1 MSTVIVELDGGLNDT
16 GKRSSESLAGSIKDA
31 LNYERGIDEGYT
43 RISGFIRWDG
53 RPFVSR
59 SSFNFYVETA
69 TATPGLTL
77 NEVGSVLYVE
87 DETGDVLTA
96 GAIVTSVGEVE
107 MIEPGVYWHHGT
119 ASMLAPVNL
128 ASPGNIASFTVALGA
143 GESESSAWSDGLY
156 SGYSSLVDTLPMS
169 TVGKIAG
176 AHFFR
181 NRVYAI
187 ADYAMI
193 RLNNVTTLNLK
204 EGATVVNANPVPDV
218 TLGTLVGFQVV
229 SGDPAASNAIV
240 DLILRSYGGTAP
252 AVGDNIW
259 VQINGV
265 LTSVGDFVSFQQSP
279 RAGLFYA
286 DYNGTGGWNEVFAGR
301 RFRYKVDSSCTGTP
315 FTSYTRSGFAGDVTP
330 LTSANITREPD
341 SLGAAY
347 GGWYSSGSLTQ
358 PPLVGDITT
367 DGATSFIYAG
377 LGTGSGFSTG
387 EFTAIFGTNVAAALP
402 AGAVVVGIEVT
413 IRRSNS
419 AGVGTIR
426 DQTVQLTGLS
436 GPPGQN
442 KADLAAV
449 WPLSNAWADKT
460 YGGPLD
466 TWGHTIRTE
475 DIIGATFG
483 VKIAAQQTPE
493 TNICIA
499 QIDKV
504 ALKIYYREQTQDL
517 YIWSGS
523 ADVEQVKVIHHTVS
537 QGTFNGKDA
546 EGTLV
551 VTDMASVYARTSN
564 IGIGYQLRTGAAG
577 GGALLG
583 YYNSVD
589 EPLTLPSSSILE
601 AAETRWTFTTC
612 DPWAVDASDVMIA
625 CSGVEEAYG
634 FDGTYLLPIATG
646 LKPVEEI
653 PRHAAYFQNQLF
665 LGYAIGIVQAS
676 DVGQILQFSGG
687 EAGAIENGV
696 SDRVTGLLPL
706 RGQALAVFTERSI
719 RAIYADGGGVQDIKE
734 ISNSSGA
741 IEYTVQDMGVPMFC
755 DFRGIATLSA
765 VQEYGDF
772 QRGRLTN
779 KVTRYMLSRLQFET
793 ANQTV
798 DRRPVAALAI
808 RNKNQ
813 YRVFFRD
820 GYFATLTL
828 AGDAIDPQTM
838 TCRYFID
845 GTNSAASAVRVLA
858 LCAGVTDEG
867 RDVAFFSVDNQSD
880 MYRYVYQID
889 AGASFDGDAIV
900 AYLSLNPI
908 WGRDSS
914 GFQPSMTR
922 RWDRMSVYGKAYGTA
937 AITASFNKNYAAPS
951 SFSRAF
957 TFGTGTAG
965 EDPDD
970 VMATVE
976 IGQDAR
982 CLMLRFDSTSATEK
996 PHTLQMIDFTV
1007 NATNEKAR

>member
-1 MSTVIVELDGGLNDT
+1 MSTVIVDLDGGLNDT
-16 GKRSSESLAGSIKDA
+16 GKRSSRSLEGSVKES

-43 RISGFIRWDG
+43 RISGFARWDG
-53 RPFVSR
+53 RPYVIR
-59 SSFNFYVETA
+59 SGFDFYVDTA
-69 TATPGLTL
+69 SASPGLTL
-77 NEVGSVLYVE
+77 NEIGTVTYADDLTGNA
-87 DETGDVLTA
+87 ETVS
-96 GAIVTSVGEVE
+96 AIVTSVGAVTQ
-107 MIEPGVYWHHGT
+107 ISDDPIYRHTGT
-119 ASMLAPVNL
+119 AAVLSPINCE
-128 ASPGNIASFTVALGA
+128 SPGNIAGFAVALGA
-143 GESESSAWSDGLY
+143 GESSSTAWDTSEY
-156 SGYSSLVDTLPMS
+156 SGYSSLVDPLP
-169 TVGKIAG
+169 TGTIGKIAG
-176 AHFFR
+176 AHVFR

-187 ADYAMI
+187 ADYACI

-204 EGATVVNANPVPDV
+204 EGAVVTNTTPAPDV
-218 TLGTLVGFQVV
+218 TLGTLVGFQSV
-229 SGDPAASNAIV
+229 SGDPQAGTAVV
-240 DLILRSYGGTAP
+240 DLILRNYGGTAP
-252 AVGDNIW
+252 
-259 VQINGV
+259 
-265 LTSVGDFVSFQQSP
+265 SVGDDIEVQGNTGKVGDFASFQQSP

-286 DYNGTGGWNEVFAGR
+286 DYNGAGGWNEVSPGR

-315 FTSYTRSGFAGDVTP
+315 FTSYTRSGFATDVTP
-330 LTSANITREPD
+330 LSSANLTYQPD
-341 SLGAAY
+341 SIGAQY
-347 GGWYSSGSLTQ
+347 GGWISSSSGIQ
-358 PPLVGDITT
+358 PPLVADIQTSGGDAI
-367 DGATSFIYAG
+367 FAG

-387 EFTAIFGTNVAAALP
+387 EFTAVFGTNVAATLP

-413 IRRSNS
+413 IRRANS
-419 AGVGTIR
+419 AAVGTIR
-426 DQTVQLTGLS
+426 DQKVQLTGLA
-436 GPPGQN
+436 GPPGEN

-449 WPLSNAWADKT
+449 WPLNLVYADKV

-475 DIIGATFG
+475 DITSTSFG
-483 VKIAAQQTPE
+483 VTISAQQFPT

-499 QIDKV
+499 YIDQV
-504 ALKIYYREQTQDL
+504 SLKIYYREQTQDI

-546 EGTLV
+546 EGSLV
-551 VTDMASVYARTSN
+551 VTDMASVYARSSN

-601 AAETRWTFTTC
+601 EAGTRWTFTTC
-612 DPWAVDASDVMIA
+612 DPWAVDASDIMVA

-634 FDGTYLLPIATG
+634 FDGDYLLPIATG

-665 LGYAIGIVQAS
+665 FGYAIGIVQAS
-676 DVGQILQFSGG
+676 DVGQILKFSGG

-706 RGQALAVFTERSI
+706 KGQALAVFTERSI
-719 RAIYADGGGVQDIKE
+719 RAIYADGAGVQDIKS
-734 ISNSSGA
+734 ISDSSGA

-798 DRRPVAALAI
+798 DKRPIAAVAI

-828 AGDAIDPQTM
+828 AGDAIDPQVM
-838 TCRYFID
+838 ACRYFID
-845 GTNSAASAVRVLA
+845 GSNTIEKAVKVLA
-858 LCAGVTDEG
+858 LCSGVTNEG

-880 MYRYVYQID
+880 MYRYMYRID
-889 AGASFDGDAIV
+889 IGRSFDGDPVV

-908 WGRDSS
+908 WG
-914 GFQPSMTR
+914 GPPGMTR
-922 RWDRMSVYGKAYGTA
+922 RWDRMSVYGKSSGSVALTA
-937 AITASFNKNYAAPS
+937 KFAKNFAAPS
-951 SFSRAF
+951 SYSRAF
-957 TFGTGTAG
+957 TFGSGDAG
-965 EDPDD
+965 DEPDD

-982 CLMLRFDSTSATEK
+982 CLMLRFDSSSATEQ

-1007 NATNEKAR
+1007 NETNEKAR

>member
-16 GKRSSESLAGSIKDA
+16 GKRSSESLAGTVKA
-31 LNYERGIDEGYT
+31 GLNYERGIDEGYT
-43 RISGFIRWDG
+43 RIGGFIRWDG
-53 RPFVSR
+53 RPYASR
-59 SSFNFYVETA
+59 SGFDFYVETA

-77 NEVGSVLYVE
+77 NEVGTVTYSD
-87 DETGDVLTA
+87 DETGDAATA
-96 GAIVTSVGEVE
+96 SAVVSSVGTVE
-107 MIEPGVYWHHGT
+107 LIEPGVYWHHGT
-119 ASMLAPVNL
+119 ATMLEAVNL
-128 ASPGNIASFTVALGA
+128 ASPGNIAAFAVALGS
-143 GESESSAWSDGLY
+143 GESESSVWQESEY
-156 SGYSSLVDTLPMS
+156 SGYSALVDPLPIPS
-169 TVGKIAG
+169 TNSKIAG
-176 AHFFR
+176 AHLFR

-187 ADYAMI
+187 ADYACI
-193 RLNNVTTLNLK
+193 RINNGVTLDLK
-204 EGATVVNANPVPDV
+204 EGAVVTNVNPAPDV
-218 TLGTLVGFQVV
+218 TLGTLVGFHVV
-229 SGDPAASNAIV
+229 SGDPQNGDAVV

-252 AVGDNIW
+252 
-259 VQINGV
+259 
-265 LTSVGDFVSFQQSP
+265 SVGDAIQIQGYTGNIGQFLSFRDSP

-286 DYNGTGGWNEVFAGR
+286 DYNGAGGWNEVQAGR

-315 FTSYTRSGFAGDVTP
+315 FTSYTRSGFASDVTP
-330 LTSANITREPD
+330 LASANLTYAPYEIRTGEFASWTSSSSP
-341 SLGAAY
+341 GANPTAADLA
-347 GGWYSSGSLTQ
+347 SSGGNAIL
-358 PPLVGDITT
+358 
-367 DGATSFIYAG
+367 AA

-387 EFTAIFGTNVAAALP
+387 EIIVRFGDNVAATLP

-413 IRRSNS
+413 IRRANS
-419 AGVGTIR
+419 AAVGTIR
-426 DQTVQLTGLS
+426 DQTVQLVGLTGA
-436 GPPGQN
+436 PGQN

-449 WPLSNAWADKT
+449 WPLNLVYADKT
-460 YGGPLD
+460 YGGALD
-466 TWGHTIRTE
+466 TWGHTIKTE
-475 DIIGATFG
+475 DITGDDFG
-483 VKIAAQQTPE
+483 VRIAAQQTPQ
-493 TNICIA
+493 TDICIA
-499 QIDKV
+499 YIDQVSLKV
-504 ALKIYYREQTQDL
+504 YYREQTQDV

-523 ADVEQVKVIHHTVS
+523 SDVEQVKVIHHTVS

-551 VTDMASVYARTSN
+551 VTDMASVYARSSN

-589 EPLTLPSSSILE
+589 EPLTLPASSILAE
-601 AAETRWTFTTC
+601 AGTRWTFTTC
-612 DPWAVDASDVMIA
+612 DPWAVDASDIMIA

-634 FDGTYLLPIATG
+634 FDGTYLLPISTG

-706 RGQALAVFTERSI
+706 KGQALAVFTERSI

-741 IEYTVQDMGVPMFC
+741 IEYTVTDMGVPMFC

-779 KVTRYMLSRLQFET
+779 KVTRYMLSRMQFET

-798 DRRPVAALAI
+798 DKRPIAALAI
-808 RNKNQ
+808 RNKNE
-813 YRVFFRD
+813 YRVYFRD

-828 AGDAIDPQTM
+828 AGDAIDPQVM
-838 TCRYFID
+838 NCRYFID
-845 GTNSAASAVRVLA
+845 GTNSAANAVRVLA

-867 RDVAFFSVDNQSD
+867 RDVAFFSVENQAG
-880 MYRYVYQID
+880 MYRYMYQID
-889 AGASFDGDAIV
+889 AGTSFDGDAIV
-900 AYLSLNPI
+900 AYLELNPI
-908 WGRDSS
+908 WG
-914 GFQPSMTR
+914 GPPSVTR

-937 AITASFNKNYAAPS
+937 ALTASFNKNYAAPS

-957 TFGTGTAG
+957 TFGNGAAG
-965 EDPDD
+965 EEPDD

-982 CLMLRFDSTSATEK
+982 CLMLRFDSTSATER
-996 PHTLQMIDFTV
+996 PHTLQMLDFTV